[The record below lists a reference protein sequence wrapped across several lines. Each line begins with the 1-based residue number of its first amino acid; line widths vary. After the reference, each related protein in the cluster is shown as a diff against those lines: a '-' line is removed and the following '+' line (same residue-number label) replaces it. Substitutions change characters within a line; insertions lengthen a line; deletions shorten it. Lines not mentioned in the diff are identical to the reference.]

1 MTAKKELVWEKAKPM
16 RSNSPGQYRRDPGGR
31 TITRDS
37 CGKESAVGWEF
48 DHIKPKA
55 RGGFDR
61 MRNLQALQWATNSEK
76 DAAMDAKMRHL
87 NKANK

>member
-1 MTAKKELVWEKAKPM
+1 MTAKKELMWEKVKPM
-16 RSNSPGQYRRDPGGR
+16 RSKSPGQYRVDHGGR

-37 CGKESAVGWEF
+37 CGKKSAAGWEI

-55 RGGFDR
+55 RDGFDR

>member
-1 MTAKKELVWEKAKPM
+1 MTAKKELMWEKAKPM
-16 RSNSPGQYRRDPGGR
+16 RSKSPGQYRRDPGEH

-37 CGKESAVGWEF
+37 SGKERAAGWET
-48 DHIKPKA
+48 DHITPKA

-61 MRNLQALQWATNSEK
+61 IRNLQALQWATNSEK
-76 DAAMDAKMRHL
+76 DEAMDAKMRHL

>member
-1 MTAKKELVWEKAKPM
+1 MTAKKELMWEKAKPM
-16 RSNSPGQYRRDPGGR
+16 RSKSPGQYQRDPGGR
-31 TITRDS
+31 TTPRDS
-37 CGKESAVGWEF
+37 CGKESAAGWEI

-61 MRNLQALQWATNSEK
+61 IRNLQALQWATNSEK
-76 DAAMDAKMRHL
+76 DEAMDAKMRHL

>member
-1 MTAKKELVWEKAKPM
+1 MTAKKELMWEKTKPM
-16 RSNSPGQYRRDPGGR
+16 RSKSPGQYRRDPGGR

-37 CGKESAVGWEF
+37 YGKESAAGSEI
-48 DHIKPKA
+48 DHKPKA

-76 DAAMDAKMRHL
+76 AAAMDAKMRHL